1 MHEYVCVAGNLQYPN
16 SDHYGTFTIHKNF
29 CTQSIN
35 SKKTVL
41 LRNIKAINHDSLN
54 SGFNNINWENLVY
67 NEQNL
72 DLASNNTISS
82 LETLLDTHAP
92 LYKLPSRKIKYYNK
106 PWIDKELLTLI
117 SKKNKLFNI
126 KSSIP
131 TEINKTKFKKFN
143 NMVTTLRRKKKR
155 EYFRNYFLNIKRIPV
170 KCGLALIKHWNRLNL

>member
-117 SKKNKLFNI
+117 SKKINFLILKAPSPQ
-126 KSSIP
+126 KS
-131 TEINKTKFKKFN
+131 TKPN
-143 NMVTTLRRKKKR
+143 LR
-155 EYFRNYFLNIKRIPV
+155 N
-170 KCGLALIKHWNRLNL
+170 LITWLRP